1 MWLNMENKSFLFIFL
16 FFFSVIWVV
25 IWKGFALWKAAR
37 LGRKWW
43 FIILLVFNTFG
54 ILEIIYYFFLDKDL
68 ENKEIGTKNK
78 K

>member
-16 FFFSVIWVV
+16 LFFSVIWVV

-68 ENKEIGTKNK
+68 ENKEIGTKK
-78 K
+78 